1 MLSNN
6 INLIFDNYDFAK
18 NKKIDTHKKVRRH
31 LAAHGVN
38 YSNRRCDSVMLLNTL
53 TSLLDNMK
61 YIEPFSESLEY
72 KNKAFY
78 INAKK
83 YVITNRIKKQVHIE
97 PMEKQE

>member
-1 MLSNN
+1 
-6 INLIFDNYDFAK
+6 
-18 NKKIDTHKKVRRH
+18 
-31 LAAHGVN
+31 
-38 YSNRRCDSVMLLNTL
+38 MLLNTL